1 MKTSQI
7 SRANTLLRLC
17 RALAK
22 MSQAQFE
29 EATGVSGIGHLEQ
42 GDYEPTPAQLSRC
55 AQALNRTLG
64 EMYRLLSDYERGA
77 LAWPWDVPEGTVGLP
92 IVSGVPEPES
102 VRLERAVE
110 QFAGWSAAAEAL
122 LREDRRRQRDAER
135 GQAREIL
142 RALEPLEGEE
152 RREVVL
158 RDRSFQSWALAEA
171 CAERSLGEA
180 TKNVDSAMAWAQLG
194 AFVAERVEPEPLGL
208 CVRGY
213 CVGHVANVRRVLGT
227 LFASERELAIANE
240 LWKRGEDP
248 DRILDPGR
256 LLELEASL
264 RKAQRR
270 PRLALKL
277 LDNAEPLTRNRAH
290 VALQRGL
297 TFGALG
303 EHEAAVKVLL
313 EAGPLVEAHGE
324 ARLRNIQQFSLAAN
338 YCHLDR
344 FEEARLLIANV
355 RELASQLGDEIDL
368 IKIGW
373 IEGRIAGGLGLYAPA
388 LRALNTAAEE
398 FERHGLHYNVA
409 LARLEEAYFLQEVGR
424 HEEVQEITA
433 KLAPVFA
440 ANGVHTEAL
449 IALQLFVSA
458 VERREVTARLT
469 RDVLRF
475 FFRSWGDDEVKWS
488 EEWDQGAVSPGQ

>member
-1 MKTSQI
+1 MTIAKI

-29 EATGVSGIGHLEQ
+29 EATGVPAIAKLEK
-42 GDYEPTPAQLSRC
+42 GLHEPTTAQLARC
-55 AQALNRTLG
+55 AKVLNRTLG
-64 EMYRLLSDYERGA
+64 EMYRLLGLYERGA
-77 LAWPWDVPEGTVGLP
+77 LAWPWDLPEGAAGLP
-92 IVSGVPEPES
+92 IATREREPES

-110 QFAGWSAAAEAL
+110 QFAGWSTAADAL
-122 LREDRRRQRDAER
+122 LRENRHRQRNAER
-135 GQAREIL
+135 GLAKEML
-142 RALEPLEGEE
+142 GALERLEGEE

-158 RDRSFQSWALAEA
+158 NDMSFQVWALAEA
-171 CAERSLGEA
+171 CAERSLNEA
-180 TKNVDSAMAWAQLG
+180 TKNVDSAMAWAELG
-194 AFVAERVEPEPLGL
+194 VFVAERVEPPPLGL

-227 LFASERELAIANE
+227 LCASERELALANE
-240 LWKRGEDP
+240 LWERGEDP

-264 RKAQRR
+264 RKVQRK
-270 PRLALKL
+270 PGLALKL
-277 LDNAEPLTRNRAH
+277 LDKAEPLTQNRAH
-290 VALQRGL
+290 VTLQRGL
-297 TFGALG
+297 ALGALG
-303 EHEAAVKVLL
+303 KHEVAVEVLL
-313 EAGPLVEAHGE
+313 QAGPLVEAYKE

-338 YCHLDR
+338 YCHLGR
-344 FEEARLLIANV
+344 FEEAQSLLGDV
-355 RELASQLGDEIDL
+355 RELALELGDEIDL

-373 IEGRIAGGLGLYAPA
+373 LEGRIAGGLGRYATA

-398 FERHGLHYNVA
+398 FERHGLHYSVA

-424 HEEVQEITA
+424 FEEVQEIAA

-449 IALQLFVSA
+449 VALQLFVSA

-469 RDVLRF
+469 RGVLRF

-488 EEWDQGAVSPGQ
+488 EAWGRGVVPTEK

>member
-1 MKTSQI
+1 
-7 SRANTLLRLC
+7 
-17 RALAK
+17 

-29 EATGVSGIGHLEQ
+29 EATGVPAIAKLEK
-42 GDYEPTPAQLSRC
+42 GLHEPTPAQLARC
-55 AQALNRTLG
+55 AKVLNRTLG
-64 EMYRLLSDYERGA
+64 EMYRLLGLYERGA
-77 LAWPWDVPEGTVGLP
+77 LAWPWDMPEGAVGLP
-92 IVSGVPEPES
+92 IANREREPES

-110 QFAGWSAAAEAL
+110 QFAGWSTAADAL
-122 LREDRRRQRDAER
+122 LRENRHRQRDAER
-135 GQAREIL
+135 ELAKEMLG
-142 RALEPLEGEE
+142 ALERFEGGEE
-152 RREVVL
+152 GREVVL
-158 RDRSFQSWALAEA
+158 NDMSFQSWALAEA
-171 CAERSLGEA
+171 CAERSLNEA
-180 TKNVDSAMAWAQLG
+180 TKNVDSAMAWAELG
-194 AFVAERVEPEPLGL
+194 VFVAERVEPAPLGL

-213 CVGHVANVRRVLGT
+213 CLGHVANVRRVLGT
-227 LFASERELAIANE
+227 LCASERELAIANE
-240 LWKRGEDP
+240 LWERGEDP

-264 RKAQRR
+264 RKIQRR
-270 PRLALKL
+270 PGLALKL
-277 LDNAEPLTRNRAH
+277 LDKAEPLTRNRAH

-297 TFGALG
+297 TLEVLG
-303 EHEAAVKVLL
+303 EHEAAVEVLL

-338 YCHLDR
+338 YCHLGR
-344 FEEARLLIANV
+344 FDEAQLLVADV
-355 RELASQLGDEIDL
+355 RELANQLGDELDL
-368 IKIGW
+368 IKVGW
-373 IEGRIAGGLGLYAPA
+373 LEGRIAGGLGRYATA

-424 HEEVQEITA
+424 FEEVQEIAA

-449 IALQLFVSA
+449 IALQLFVNA

-469 RDVLRF
+469 RGVLRF

-488 EEWDQGAVSPGQ
+488 EAWGQGEPGG

>member
-1 MKTSQI
+1 MTIAKI

-29 EATGVSGIGHLEQ
+29 EATGVPAIAKLEK
-42 GDYEPTPAQLSRC
+42 GLHEPTPAQLARC
-55 AQALNRTLG
+55 AKVLNRTLG

-77 LAWPWDVPEGTVGLP
+77 LAWPWDMPVGVIGLP
-92 IVSGVPEPES
+92 LGSREREPES

-110 QFAGWSAAAEAL
+110 QFAGWSTAADAL
-122 LREDRRRQRDAER
+122 LRENRRRQRDAER
-135 GQAREIL
+135 GLAQDMLEALAR
-142 RALEPLEGEE
+142 LEAEE

-158 RDRSFQSWALAEA
+158 NDRSFQGWALAEA
-171 CAERSLGEA
+171 CAERSLNEA
-180 TKNVDSAMAWAQLG
+180 TKNVASAMAWAELG
-194 AFVAERVEPEPLGL
+194 VFVAERVEPAPLGL
-208 CVRGY
+208 CVHGY

-227 LFASERELAIANE
+227 LLASEREVAIANE
-240 LWKRGEDP
+240 LWNRGEDS
-248 DRILDPGR
+248 DRILDPSR

-264 RKAQRR
+264 RKDQRR
-270 PRLALKL
+270 PSVALKL
-277 LDNAEPLTRNRAH
+277 LEKAEAGSRRHAH

-297 TFGALG
+297 TLEVLG
-303 EHEAAVKVLL
+303 EHEAAVEVLL

-338 YCHLDR
+338 YCHLGR
-344 FEEARLLIANV
+344 FDEAQLLVADV
-355 RELASQLGDEIDL
+355 RELANQLGDELDL
-368 IKIGW
+368 IKVGW
-373 IEGRIAGGLGLYAPA
+373 LEGRIAGGLGRYATA

-424 HEEVQEITA
+424 FEEVQEIAA

-449 IALQLFVSA
+449 IALQLFVNA

-469 RDVLRF
+469 RGVLRF

-488 EEWDQGAVSPGQ
+488 EAWGQGELPPEK